1 VKIIQ
6 VPATSRKRANMLL
19 AAIAEIRL
27 RHLKR
32 MNPHKRKLRSVDML
46 DAAPKYWT
54 DDNYDTARS
63 MQLRGFSNADI
74 ARRLG
79 RSLNAVNRAVG
90 TQCAVKGRYAVTD
103 RPDHIKAADHGAAR
117 HHRGEAS
124 ETPPD
129 QRTSAAA

>member
-1 VKIIQ
+1 MQ
-6 VPATSRKRANMLL
+6 PHKRARMLL

-32 MNPHKRKLRSVDML
+32 KDPRKRKLRSVDML

-90 TQCAVKGRYAVTD
+90 TQCPVKGRYAVTD
-103 RPDHIKAADHGAAR
+103 RADHLKTTNHGAAR
-117 HHRGEAS
+117 HHRAEAA
-124 ETPPD
+124 ETPAD
-129 QRTSAAA
+129 ERTTAAA